1 MSEAPARWYMTDFEI
16 RRSWEHADDKREQ
29 LKILSQLNLR
39 NKDEVI
45 QKLRDIGCDVAVKL
59 NMSGK
64 ARHRF
69 TDAEER
75 YIWEK
80 RFRQREA
87 FATIAGRIPGVCTK
101 AAKDL
106 YGIMWKDFTEALP
119 LIRKA
124 MREYAAKAPERE
136 RELIERVLER
146 GF

>member
-1 MSEAPARWYMTDFEI
+1 MSEAARWYMTDFEI

-39 NKDEVI
+39 NKDEVV
-45 QKLRDIGCDVAVKL
+45 QKLREIGCDVAVKL

-69 TDAEER
+69 TDTEER
-75 YIWEK
+75 YIWDR
-80 RFRQREA
+80 RFMKHEA
-87 FATIAGRIPGVCTK
+87 FATIASRMPGVCTQ
-101 AAKDL
+101 AAKNM
-106 YGIMWKDFTEALP
+106 YGIMWKEFTAALP

-124 MREYAAKAPERE
+124 MREYASRCTEQERKQ
-136 RELIERVLER
+136 LEDILRR

>member
-1 MSEAPARWYMTDFEI
+1 MSDAARWYMTDFEI
-16 RRSWEHADDKREQ
+16 RRSREHADDKREQ

-39 NKDEVI
+39 NKEEVV
-45 QKLRDIGCDVAVKL
+45 QKLREIGCEVAAKL

-69 TDAEER
+69 TEAEER
-75 YIWEK
+75 YIWDR
-80 RFRQREA
+80 RFMQREA
-87 FATIAGRIPGVCTK
+87 FATIASRMPGVCTQ
-101 AAKDL
+101 AAKNM
-106 YGIMWKDFTEALP
+106 YGIMWKDFTEARP

-136 RELIERVLER
+136 RKLIESVLER